1 MKNRVTHV
9 LLRIALL
16 VCVLLGQS
24 SWMVCAARLGTISFL
39 FLAHDIEIP
48 GEPGDQGRP
57 ARGGPALVPSLLG
70 AFVIFP
76 WKLTLRLSPL
86 FLLPGE
92 LVVHLG
98 VKAAW

>member
-1 MKNRVTHV
+1 M

-16 VCVLLGQS
+16 LCVLLGQP

-39 FLAHDIEIP
+39 YLARDTEIP
-48 GEPGDQGRP
+48 GEPRDQGRP

-98 VKAAW
+98 VKVAW